1 MSRTL
6 RGESRNGYEHDLELE
21 LDGAVE
27 VRPGRWQQ
35 AEPCLIVA
43 VILTALNLRP
53 AITSIGPVL
62 GEMRESL
69 GASAVWAG
77 VLTTLPGLCFAAA
90 GLTAPWLARRIG
102 LGRAISVALVIL
114 SIGLVVRV
122 LDGPYVVIG
131 GTLVATGGI
140 ALVNVLIPVVIK
152 GSFPAQIGLMTGVYT
167 AALQG
172 GGALG
177 SAVTP
182 PLEPLLGGWRGALGS
197 RALVALR
204 RAGCSGWWALA
215 GISQARTDEAA
226 SGASGRSLLRSPLAW
241 TVTLFF
247 GCQSFLA
254 YVVMGWLPQV
264 FIDNGV
270 SKTDAGLLLGLV
282 SILAVPIS
290 LIVPP
295 LAAKQKNQS
304 GWIVG
309 LGVVGITGT
318 IGLLVDPGA
327 APLLWSFLIGIGM
340 SVFSLALTV
349 IALRAR
355 NAEDTARL
363 SGMAQGFGYLLAGV
377 GPFSFG
383 LLHDMTGGLDRAV
396 GHGAGRSTWCRW
408 RSGRWQA
415 ATGTCE
421 SQVWFVTP
429 TTSWRLPVIDRR
441 REHC

>member
-1 MSRTL
+1 MSRIL
-6 RGESRNGYEHDLELE
+6 RDESVNRYEHDLELE

-27 VRPGRWQQ
+27 VRPAAMAAGG
-35 AEPCLIVA
+35 ALLVVA
-43 VILTALNLRP
+43 VVLTALNLRP
-53 AITSIGPVL
+53 AITSVGPVL

-77 VLTTLPGLCFAAA
+77 ALTTLPGLCFAAA
-90 GLTAPWLARRIG
+90 GLAAPWLARRIG
-102 LGRAISVALVIL
+102 LGRAISLALVVL

-131 GTLVATGGI
+131 GTLVATAGI

-152 GSFPAQIGLMTGVYT
+152 GSFPAQIGLMTGIYT

-177 SAVTP
+177 SAITA
-182 PLEPLLGGWRGALGS
+182 PLEPLVGGWRGALAS
-197 RALVALR
+197 WALLSVVALLFWLVGAR
-204 RAGCSGWWALA
+204 
-215 GISQARTDEAA
+215 GISRVRTEQSA
-226 SGASGRSLLRSPLAW
+226 SGAAGQSLLRSPLAW

-247 GCQSFLA
+247 GCQAFLA
-254 YVVMGWLPQV
+254 YIVMGWLPEV
-264 FIDNGV
+264 FIDSGV

-295 LAAKQKNQS
+295 LAAKQKHQS

-309 LGVVGITGT
+309 LGLIGIVGMV
-318 IGLLVDPGA
+318 GLLVDPAA
-327 APLLWSFLIGIGM
+327 APLLWSFLVGIGM

-363 SGMAQGFGYLLAGV
+363 SGMVQGFGYLLAGV
-377 GPFSFG
+377 GPFLFG
-383 LLHDMTGGLDRAV
+383 LLHNMTGSWTAPWAMALVVYLVQMVAGGL
-396 GHGAGRSTWCRW
+396 AGR
-408 RSGRWQA
+408 
-415 ATGTCE
+415 
-421 SQVWFVTP
+421 
-429 TTSWRLPVIDRR
+429 RR
-441 REHC
+441 YV

>member
-1 MSRTL
+1 MAA
-6 RGESRNGYEHDLELE
+6 G
-21 LDGAVE
+21 GAL
-27 VRPGRWQQ
+27 
-35 AEPCLIVA
+35 LIIA

-69 GASAVWAG
+69 GASAIWAG
-77 VLTTLPGLCFAAA
+77 ALTTLPGLCFAAA
-90 GLTAPWLARRIG
+90 GLAAPWLARRIG
-102 LGRAISVALVIL
+102 LGRAIALALAVL

-122 LDGPYVVIG
+122 LDGQYVVIG
-131 GTLVATGGI
+131 GTLVATAGI

-152 GSFPAQIGLMTGVYT
+152 GSFPAQIGLMTGIYT

-182 PLEPLLGGWRGALGS
+182 PLEPLLGGWRGALGAW
-197 RALVALR
+197 ALVAVVALVF
-204 RAGCSGWWALA
+204 WAVGA
-215 GISQARTDEAA
+215 RGIGQARAEESSA
-226 SGASGRSLLRSPLAW
+226 SGTAGRSLLRSPLAW

-247 GCQSFLA
+247 GCQAFLA
-254 YVVMGWLPQV
+254 YVVMGWLPEV
-264 FIDNGV
+264 FIDSGV
-270 SKTDAGLLLGLV
+270 SKTNAGLLLGLV

-290 LIVPP
+290 LFVAPM
-295 LAAKQKNQS
+295 AARQKHQS
-304 GWIVG
+304 GWIVALG
-309 LGVVGITGT
+309 LVGIVGM

-327 APLLWSFLIGIGM
+327 APLLWSVFVGLGM

-377 GPFSFG
+377 GPFLFG
-383 LLHDMTGGLDRAV
+383 LLHDVTGGWTAPWAMALVVYVVQMVA
-396 GHGAGRSTWCRW
+396 GAFAGRSRY
-408 RSGRWQA
+408 
-415 ATGTCE
+415 
-421 SQVWFVTP
+421 V
-429 TTSWRLPVIDRR
+429 
-441 REHC
+441 

>member
-1 MSRTL
+1 MNRPL
-6 RGESRNGYEHDLELE
+6 RNKARDSYEHDLELE

-27 VRPGRWQQ
+27 VRPAAMAAGG
-35 AEPCLIVA
+35 ALLIVA
-43 VILTALNLRP
+43 VVLTALNLRP

-90 GLTAPWLARRIG
+90 GLAAPWLARRVG
-102 LGRAISVALVIL
+102 LGRAISL
-114 SIGLVVRV
+114 GLVVLSVGLVIRV

-140 ALVNVLIPVVIK
+140 AVVNVLIPVVIK

-177 SAVTP
+177 SAITA

-197 RALVALR
+197 WAVVATVALLFWLVGAR
-204 RAGCSGWWALA
+204 
-215 GISQARTDEAA
+215 GISQARTEHAA
-226 SGASGRSLLRSPLAW
+226 AGRPARSLLRSPLAW
-241 TVTLFF
+241 TITLFF

-254 YVVMGWLPQV
+254 YIVMGWLPEV
-264 FIDNGV
+264 FIDSGV

-295 LAAKQKNQS
+295 LAARQKNQS

-309 LGVVGITGT
+309 LGVVGMVGM
-318 IGLLVDPGA
+318 IGLLVNPGA
-327 APLLWSFLIGIGM
+327 APLVWSFFVGIGM

-363 SGMAQGFGYLLAGV
+363 SGMVQGFGYLLAGV

-383 LLHDMTGGLDRAV
+383 LLHSMTAGWTAPFAMVLVIYVVQMVAGAL
-396 GHGAGRSTWCRW
+396 AGRSRY
-408 RSGRWQA
+408 
-415 ATGTCE
+415 
-421 SQVWFVTP
+421 V
-429 TTSWRLPVIDRR
+429 
-441 REHC
+441 